1 MGAARTSHTST
12 RWPPRGLRVI
22 RSGTADQS
30 PSTAWHCSADQ
41 RKHNKDRAPSRNS
54 YELST
59 HGQCSS
65 SRSGTWPVRVLA
77 PLCHESDGG
86 MAVDMLLP
94 RQTSCPAACHHLRST
109 KMPINGDR
117 PAPEV
122 GAPLHAVGRIEPR
135 PADTTTRAAA
145 VRNDSTS
152 RRTRTRRA
160 ASDALTRRRR
170 PTNRSV
176 TPPRG
181 SANHYDGSG
190 LPHPCIP
197 GLQQSCDVSGGC
209 WHGAVLGVHRLPS
222 ISEPTV
228 GCDAANR

>member
-1 MGAARTSHTST
+1 M
-12 RWPPRGLRVI
+12 I

-65 SRSGTWPVRVLA
+65 SRSGTWPARVLA

-122 GAPLHAVGRIEPR
+122 GAPLHAVGRIEPARLTPR
-135 PADTTTRAAA
+135 PAPPPSATTPPRA
-145 VRNDSTS
+145 
-152 RRTRTRRA
+152 RTRTRRA
-160 ASDALTRRRR
+160 ASDALTPRRR

-181 SANHYDGSG
+181 SANHYDGVRASS
-190 LPHPCIP
+190 PVHP
-197 GLQQSCDVSGGC
+197 GATAELQC
-209 WHGAVLGVHRLPS
+209 
-222 ISEPTV
+222 
-228 GCDAANR
+228 